1 MNWITSRTFWGVL
14 LIIGGIIFLLENLGI
29 VAIGEAF
36 WGILLGVAAI
46 GFLSVYLTNREN
58 WWALIPGMILLSVS
72 ALIILNTIFPGG
84 TGELGGVIVL
94 GGIGLAFLLI
104 YLTNRENWWAIIPAG
119 VMLTLSI
126 VVLLGEVISG
136 FEVGGIF
143 FLGLGL
149 TFALVAILPT
159 PHGQMKW
166 AFIPAGVMIVLGLL
180 ITAALSPLINYIW
193 PVALILAGLFLVF
206 RAYVWRR

>member
-1 MNWITSRTFWGVL
+1 MNWITSRTFLGVL

-94 GGIGLAFLLI
+94 GGIGLAFLLM

-149 TFALVAILPT
+149 TFAVVAILPT

>member
-29 VAIGEAF
+29 LAIGGAF
-36 WGILLGVAAI
+36 WGVILGVAAV
-46 GFLSVYLTNREN
+46 GFLSVYLSNREN
-58 WWALIPGMILLSVS
+58 WWALIPGMVLLSVS
-72 ALIILNTIFPGG
+72 VLIILNTIFPGD
-84 TGELGGVIVL
+84 TGALGGVIVL

-119 VMLTLSI
+119 VMLTLSV

-149 TFALVAILPT
+149 TFAVVAVLPT

-166 AFIPAGVMIVLGLL
+166 AFIPAGIMIAMGLL

-193 PVALILAGLFLVF
+193 PVALILAGLLLVF

>member
-1 MNWITSRTFWGVL
+1 MKWLASRTFWGVL
-14 LIIGGIIFLLENLGI
+14 LIIGGIIFLLDNLGI
-29 VAIGEAF
+29 FTIGETF
-36 WGILLGVAAI
+36 WGVILGIGAI
-46 GFLSVYLTNREN
+46 GFLSVYLSNREN

-72 ALIILNTIFPGG
+72 ALIIINAIFPGD
-84 TGELGGVIVL
+84 TGALGGVIVL

-119 VMLTLSI
+119 VMLTLSV
-126 VVLLGEVISG
+126 VVLLGEAFSG
-136 FEVGGIF
+136 IEVGGIF

-149 TFALVAILPT
+149 TFGLVAIIPT

-166 AFIPAGVMIVLGLL
+166 AFIPAGIMIVMGLL

-193 PVALILAGLFLVF
+193 PSALILAGLLLVF
-206 RAYVWRR
+206 RAYIWRR

>member
-1 MNWITSRTFWGVL
+1 MKWLASRTFWGVL
-14 LIIGGIIFLLENLGI
+14 LIIGGIIFLLDNLGI
-29 VAIGEAF
+29 FTIGETF
-36 WGILLGVAAI
+36 WGVILGVAAI
-46 GFLSVYLTNREN
+46 GFLSVYLSNREN

-72 ALIILNTIFPGG
+72 ALIIINAIFPGD
-84 TGELGGVIVL
+84 TGALGGVIVL

-119 VMLTLSI
+119 VMLTLSV
-126 VVLLGEVISG
+126 VVLLGEAFSG
-136 FEVGGIF
+136 IEVGGIF

-149 TFALVAILPT
+149 TFGLVAIIPT

-166 AFIPAGVMIVLGLL
+166 AFIPAGIMIVMGLL

-193 PVALILAGLFLVF
+193 PSALILAGLLLVF
-206 RAYVWRR
+206 RAYIWRR

>member
-36 WGILLGVAAI
+36 WGVLLGVAAI

-193 PVALILAGLFLVF
+193 PSALILAGLLLVF
-206 RAYVWRR
+206 RAYIWRR

>member
-1 MNWITSRTFWGVL
+1 MSWITSRTFWGVL

-72 ALIILNTIFPGG
+72 ALIILNTIFPGD

-126 VVLLGEVISG
+126 VVLLGEVITG
-136 FEVGGIF
+136 FEVLGIF

-149 TFALVAILPT
+149 TFAVVAILPT

>member
-126 VVLLGEVISG
+126 VVLLGEVITG
-136 FEVGGIF
+136 FEVLGIF

>member
-1 MNWITSRTFWGVL
+1 MKWLASRTFWGVL
-14 LIIGGIIFLLENLGI
+14 LIIGGIIFLLDNLGI
-29 VAIGEAF
+29 FTIGEAF
-36 WGILLGVAAI
+36 WGVILGIGAI
-46 GFLSVYLTNREN
+46 GFLSVYLSNREN

-72 ALIILNTIFPGG
+72 ALIIINAIFPGD
-84 TGELGGVIVL
+84 TGALGGVIVL

-119 VMLTLSI
+119 VMLTLSV
-126 VVLLGEVISG
+126 VVLLGEVVSG
-136 FEVGGIF
+136 IEVGGIF

-149 TFALVAILPT
+149 TFGLVAIIPT

-166 AFIPAGVMIVLGLL
+166 AFIPAGIMIVMGLL

-193 PVALILAGLFLVF
+193 PSALILAGLLLVF
-206 RAYVWRR
+206 RAYIWRR

>member
-1 MNWITSRTFWGVL
+1 MKWLASRTLWGVL
-14 LIIGGIIFLLENLGI
+14 LIIGGIIFLLDNLGI
-29 VAIGEAF
+29 FTIGEAF
-36 WGILLGVAAI
+36 WGVILGIGAI
-46 GFLSVYLTNREN
+46 GFLSVYLSNREN

-72 ALIILNTIFPGG
+72 ALIIINAIFPGD
-84 TGELGGVIVL
+84 TGALGGVIVL

-119 VMLTLSI
+119 VMLTLSV
-126 VVLLGEVISG
+126 VVLLGEAFSG
-136 FEVGGIF
+136 IEVGGIF

-149 TFALVAILPT
+149 TFGLVAIIPT

-166 AFIPAGVMIVLGLL
+166 AFIPAGIMIVMGLL

-193 PVALILAGLFLVF
+193 PSALILAGLLLVF
-206 RAYVWRR
+206 RAYIWRR

>member
-126 VVLLGEVISG
+126 VVLLGEVITG

>member
-14 LIIGGIIFLLENLGI
+14 LIIGGIIFLLENLGLI
-29 VAIGEAF
+29 AIGEAF
-36 WGILLGVAAI
+36 WGILLGIAAI
-46 GFLSVYLTNREN
+46 GFLSVYFSNREN
-58 WWALIPGMILLSVS
+58 WWALIPGIVLLSVG
-72 ALIILNTIFPGG
+72 ALIILNVLFPGD
-84 TGELGGVIVL
+84 TGALGGVIVL
-94 GGIGLAFLLI
+94 GGIGLAFLLV
-104 YLTNRENWWAIIPAG
+104 YLTNREHWWAIIPAG
-119 VMLTLSI
+119 VMLTLSV
-126 VVLLGEVISG
+126 VVLLGEVITG

-149 TFALVAILPT
+149 TFAVVAILPT

-166 AFIPAGVMIVLGLL
+166 AFIPAGVLIFMGLL

-206 RAYVWRR
+206 RAYLWRR

>member
-166 AFIPAGVMIVLGLL
+166 AFIPAGVMIVMGLL

>member
-1 MNWITSRTFWGVL
+1 MKWLASRTFWGVL
-14 LIIGGIIFLLENLGI
+14 LIIGGIIFLLDNLGI
-29 VAIGEAF
+29 FTIGEAF
-36 WGILLGVAAI
+36 WGVILGIGAI
-46 GFLSVYLTNREN
+46 GFLSVYLSNREN

-72 ALIILNTIFPGG
+72 ALIIINAIFPGD
-84 TGELGGVIVL
+84 TGALGGVIVL

-119 VMLTLSI
+119 VMLTLSV
-126 VVLLGEVISG
+126 VVLLGEAFSG
-136 FEVGGIF
+136 IEVGGIF

-149 TFALVAILPT
+149 TFGLVAIIPT

-166 AFIPAGVMIVLGLL
+166 AFIPAGIMIVMGLL

-193 PVALILAGLFLVF
+193 PSALILAGLLLVF
-206 RAYVWRR
+206 RAYIWRR